1 MCVAAL
7 RVMRKNLLTSETRL
21 HEDQSLILAA
31 FGPFGREVL
40 HILRQEFTRLRV
52 PADRAFF
59 LPFDTLPAP
68 AGAAAAGAA
77 GAAGAAVAVAVDGAL
92 PLAPFQAD
100 VYLAARE
107 NDALRAAV
115 SHVAGDELRAALEG
129 RMDVPAA
136 ALVRFHRYDETDIT
150 SRMRAVIDEARA
162 KNPGGRIKCIAVAS
176 MGDAEAGGMTVPFL
190 FRIQEHLRH
199 KKVRLEVFLATSD
212 GHVGRESAPLDAAE
226 RNCAANAMLW
236 EQIQLGTAEIHY
248 PGKDGVREDRV
259 FQGPL
264 QQRTW
269 IFSGGS
275 GTITHGH
282 PVVAS
287 IIANCIATLE
297 LTRLGNYLD
306 AERVHY
312 SETLLERT
320 WPGPGG
326 GKHPTELLAMNVAG
340 VKADCFPSL
349 FHLRVVRAFIDA
361 VSHSTSSEADS
372 RIRDAVASC
381 LQTARLT
388 DDAIVEDV
396 GIGARPVTREDLTA
410 ARVPQE
416 QLHAWLSERLEQDVG
431 RLVAVANGQEAPAA
445 TDVLLDRAR
454 LAISG
459 RASQIANGP
468 EGYLPGAVVFYQTM
482 QKQLESQRQSVLHR
496 ATLART
502 ELGTT
507 PSRDRLEVLL
517 ERLHRDTVPADNGR
531 FGVVERFVATLTV
544 SVPTQVRKILDVA
557 AEIRCHAQVLAAG
570 TVLAHVYDR
579 LARFCEKQREELQG
593 RLYHLNTVAS
603 VCMREEELIQ
613 RSARSAFT
621 YQRARFEPLVEH
633 LWTALRERV
642 AIPGTADV
650 IRQVGGDLASFLG
663 TEPQVLER
671 LLDAL
676 QVDRDALFHA
686 ADEVLAQDPLLRD
699 ALKESLAQFCPT
711 VQIDRDRFPTLE
723 TVRLRYVLCTPAM
736 YEAHR
741 DSVFEGLHHLE
752 TDNPFNVLVTE
763 HEEGLPF
770 IALTAM
776 SRAQERYRDAVSE
789 GRDAV
794 HHPTAQAA
802 SVVAPLDA

>member
-1 MCVAAL
+1 
-7 RVMRKNLLTSETRL
+7 MRKNLLTTETRL
-21 HEDQSLILAA
+21 HEDQSLIVAA

-40 HILRQEFTRLRV
+40 QIVRQEFARLRV

-59 LPFDTLPAP
+59 LGFDPQPP
-68 AGAAAAGAA
+68 AGAATAAGDP
-77 GAAGAAVAVAVDGAL
+77 GV

-107 NDALRAAV
+107 NEALRSAV
-115 SHVAGDELRAALEG
+115 SHVAPEELHDALAG
-129 RMDVPAA
+129 GLDSPAA
-136 ALVRFHRYDETDIT
+136 AFVRFHRYDETDIT
-150 SRMRAVIDEARA
+150 SRMRALVDEARA
-162 KNPGGRIKCIAVAS
+162 KNPGGRIKCIVLGGMA
-176 MGDAEAGGMTVPFL
+176 DAETGGMTVPFL

-199 KKVRLEVFLATSD
+199 KKVRLEVFLATSE
-212 GHVGRESAPLDAAE
+212 GHVSRDGAPLETAE

-236 EQIQLGTAEIHY
+236 EQIQMGMAEFAY
-248 PGKDGVREDRV
+248 PGKDGVREDRT
-259 FQGPL
+259 FHGPL

-269 IFSGGS
+269 IFSGGA
-275 GTITHGH
+275 GAITYAH

-287 IIANCIATLE
+287 IMANCIATLE
-297 LTRLGNYLD
+297 LTRLGSYLD

-312 SETLLERT
+312 SETTLERG
-320 WPGPGG
+320 WSGPEGG
-326 GKHPTELLAMNVAG
+326 THPTELLAMNVAG

-349 FHLRVVRAFIDA
+349 FHLRAVREFIDT
-361 VSHSTSSEADS
+361 VSHSTSAEAEA
-372 RIRDAVASC
+372 RIRDTVADC
-381 LQTARLT
+381 LQAARLT

-396 GIGARPVTREDLTA
+396 GIGARPVTREDLAA

-454 LAISG
+454 MAISG
-459 RASQIANGP
+459 RASAIANGP
-468 EGYLPGAVVFYQTM
+468 EGYLPGAILFYQTM
-482 QKQLESQRQSVLHR
+482 QKHLESRRQSVLHR

-507 PSRDRLEVLL
+507 PNRDRLEVLL
-517 ERLHRDTVPADNGR
+517 DRLQRDTVPAENSR

-557 AEIRCHAQVLAAG
+557 AEIRGHAQVLAAG

-579 LARFCEKQREELQG
+579 LARFCEKQREELQS
-593 RLYHLNTVAS
+593 RLYHLNTVSS
-603 VCMREEELIQ
+603 VCMRDEELIQ

-633 LWTALRERV
+633 LWTALRGRV
-642 AIPGTADV
+642 AVPEAAEV
-650 IRQVGGDLASFLG
+650 IRQTGGDLPSFLG

-676 QVDRDALFHA
+676 QVDRDALFRA
-686 ADEVLAQDPLLRD
+686 ADEILAQDPLMRD

-723 TVRLRYVLCTPAM
+723 TVRSRYVLCTRAM
-736 YEAHR
+736 YDAHS
-741 DSVFEGLHHLE
+741 DTVFEGLHHLE
-752 TDNPFNVLVTE
+752 TDNPFNVLVSE

-770 IALTAM
+770 LALTAM
-776 SRAQERYRDAVSE
+776 RRAQDRYRDAEAAGQAAS
-789 GRDAV
+789 G
-794 HHPTAQAA
+794 HPTAQAA
-802 SVVAPLDA
+802 RIVAPLDA